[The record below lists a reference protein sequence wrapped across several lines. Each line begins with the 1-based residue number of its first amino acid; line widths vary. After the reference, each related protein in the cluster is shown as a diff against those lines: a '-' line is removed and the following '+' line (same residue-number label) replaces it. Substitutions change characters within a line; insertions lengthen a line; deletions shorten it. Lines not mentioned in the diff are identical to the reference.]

1 MSESRPLLAFGPPAV
16 GAIPPAP
23 AGSRPFPPRAA
34 GPGAKRQ
41 GERLT
46 PRFQAL
52 QEAIEAGRATLSDT
66 PGDPDPEM
74 VIVFDLAGTAED
86 FAKAVAPVPGL
97 EFLAEQEEDKAAP
110 DDDFHLL
117 DSAGQRSDKTLPES
131 LYMVM
136 TNAQAVTELIRLFH
150 LWEADPTTPFARGLN
165 PLRRAF
171 QLLRDVRRWG
181 PQDRVRET
189 GLLQS
194 WEETVQLIGGAQSS
208 VRVEIELWYRADTA
222 RRAAAQSEVTQLVE
236 RAGGAVVTSAV
247 IAGIGYHSL
256 LADLPHRQVEAVLA
270 EGPHAIELLT
280 TDEVMFLAPAQP
292 MTIPNLQ
299 QADQVSA
306 PAPLSPPPERAPRVA
321 LLDGVPLA
329 NHDTLAGRLVLDDPD
344 DVAERYTSDQRQHG
358 TAMSSLIIHGDLS
371 QPRRPLSTLLYVR
384 PIFEPHPSAAHG
396 ETTIQDELLVDLV
409 HRAFR
414 RMFDHTADH
423 EPAAP
428 SVRIV
433 NLSIGD
439 PARVFARRLSPLA
452 KLLDWLSH
460 HYNVL
465 VLVSAGNHPIDAT
478 VPAAAVADPDILNQA
493 LLTDRRDRALY
504 RRLLAPAEAIN
515 VLTVGAVHD
524 DHWSGDLPD
533 TVLGGVDT
541 GMPALYSAVGF
552 GYRRSVKP
560 EVLLPG
566 GRSLFQRPPP
576 VTSSDAVTIRP
587 ANATAHGP
595 GILVAAPGDNPAA
608 TAYLYGTSNATALA
622 SRTANLIFDVLEDL
636 TAGADEYTF
645 PDPQYHPV
653 LTKTLLAHAADWGT
667 LPPTLRDALALE
679 ASTARRD
686 LTQLLGYG
694 PVAPDRVASAARTRV
709 VLLGA
714 GSIDAGERHTFRLP
728 LPQALAATTEWR
740 RLTITL
746 GWLSPVNTRTQRHR
760 MARLW
765 FQPPQAELGVKRTQ
779 AAPDRTVRGTLQHE
793 VLEGHNALAF
803 TTGDTLA
810 VDVDC
815 RVDVGKLER
824 RVRFGLAVSVE
835 MATSVRADIHA
846 EIREQLQVRQRQ
858 AAAAVVD
865 ARARS

>member
-1 MSESRPLLAFGPPAV
+1 MSESRPLLAFGPPVV
-16 GAIPPAP
+16 GAIPTVPE
-23 AGSRPFPPRAA
+23 GSRQFPPRVR
-34 GPGAKRQ
+34 GPGPKRQ
-41 GERLT
+41 SERLT

-52 QEAIEAGRATLSDT
+52 QDAIEARRAALSDT
-66 PGDPDPEM
+66 PDDPDPEM
-74 VIVFDLAGTAED
+74 VVVFDLAGTAED
-86 FAKAVAPVPGL
+86 FARAVAMVPGL
-97 EFLAEQEEDKAAP
+97 EFLAEQEDDKAEP
-110 DDDFHLL
+110 DDDFQLL
-117 DSAGQRSDKTLPES
+117 GSDGRPTEKVLSES

-136 TNAQAVTELIRLFH
+136 SNAQAVTELIRLFQ
-150 LWEADPTTPFARGLN
+150 LWQADPTRQFARGLN
-165 PLRRAF
+165 PLRGAF
-171 QLLRDVRRWG
+171 QLLRDIRRWG

-189 GLLQS
+189 GLLQI
-194 WEETVQLIGGAQSS
+194 WEETVQMIGGAQSS
-208 VRVEIELWYRADTA
+208 VRVEIELWYRADAA
-222 RRAAAQSEVTQLVE
+222 RRVAAQSEVTQLVE

-270 EGPHAIELLT
+270 EGPQSIELLT
-280 TDEVMFLAPAQP
+280 TDEVMFLTPAQP
-292 MTIPNLQ
+292 MSILSPQ
-299 QADQVSA
+299 QADEVTA
-306 PAPLSPPPERAPRVA
+306 PTPLRPPPKRTPRVA

-344 DVAERYTSDQRQHG
+344 DVASRYTSDRRQHG
-358 TAMSSLIIHGDLS
+358 TAMSSLIIHGDLNH
-371 QPRRPLSTLLYVR
+371 PRRSLSTLLYVR

-414 RMFDHTADH
+414 RMFEKTGEH
-423 EPAAP
+423 EPAAQ

-460 HYNVL
+460 SYNLL

-478 VPAAAVADPDILNQA
+478 VPAAAITDHDTLSQTLLADQ
-493 LLTDRRDRALY
+493 RDRALH

-533 TVLGGVDT
+533 TVLSGIDT

-552 GYRRSVKP
+552 GYHRSVKP

-576 VTSSDAVTIRP
+576 NGSDTVTMRP
-587 ANATAHGP
+587 ATATARGP
-595 GILVAAPGDNPAA
+595 GMLVAAPGDNPAA

-622 SRTANLIFDVLEDL
+622 TRTANQIFDVLEDL
-636 TAGADEYTF
+636 SAGVDEFAF
-645 PDPQYHPV
+645 PDQQYHPV
-653 LTKTLLAHAADWGT
+653 LAKTLLVHAANWGT
-667 LPPTLRDALALE
+667 LPSILRDALGLE
-679 ASTARRD
+679 GSAARRD

-694 PVAPDRVASAARTRV
+694 PVAPEKVASAGRTRV

-714 GSIDAGERHTFRLP
+714 GSIDAGERHTFLLP

-765 FQPPQAELGVKRTQ
+765 FQPPQTELGVKRTQ
-779 AAPDRTVRGTLQHE
+779 AVHDRVVRGTLQHE
-793 VLEGHNALAF
+793 VLEGRDALAF

-810 VDVDC
+810 VDINC

-824 RVRFGLAVSVE
+824 RVRYGLAVSVE
-835 MATSVRADIHA
+835 MAATVRADVHA
-846 EIREQLQVRQRQ
+846 QIRQHLQVRQRQ
-858 AAAAVVD
+858 AVATRVD
-865 ARARS
+865 ARAGS

>member
-1 MSESRPLLAFGPPAV
+1 MSESRPLLAFGPPVV
-16 GAIPPAP
+16 GAIPPVP
-23 AGSRPFPPRAA
+23 EGSQPSPPRVR
-34 GPGAKRQ
+34 GPGPKRQ

-66 PGDPDPEM
+66 PDDPDPEM
-74 VIVFDLAGTAED
+74 VVVFDLAGTAEN
-86 FAKAVAPVPGL
+86 FARAVAMVPGL
-97 EFLAEQEEDKAAP
+97 EFLGEQEDDKAEP

-117 DSAGQRSDKTLPES
+117 DQDKRRSEKTLSES

-165 PLRRAF
+165 PLRSAF
-171 QLLRDVRRWG
+171 QLLRNVRRWG

-222 RRAAAQSEVTQLVE
+222 RRVAAQSEVTQLVE

-247 IAGIGYHSL
+247 IDGIGYHSL
-256 LADLPHRQVEAVLA
+256 LADLPHRQVEVVLA
-270 EGPHAIELLT
+270 EGPQAIELLT

-292 MTIPNLQ
+292 MTIPSLQ
-299 QADQVSA
+299 QADEVTA
-306 PAPLSPPPERAPRVA
+306 PAPPSPPPDRAPRVA

-358 TAMSSLIIHGDLS
+358 TAMSSLILHGDLS
-371 QPRRPLSTLLYVR
+371 DPRRPLSTLLYVR
-384 PIFEPHPSAAHG
+384 PIFEPHPSAGHG

-414 RMFDHTADH
+414 RMFDKTGDR

-478 VPAAAVADPDILNQA
+478 IPAAAITDPGTLSQT
-493 LLTDRRDRALY
+493 LLVDRHDRALH

-533 TVLGGVDT
+533 TVLSGVET

-552 GYRRSVKP
+552 GYRRSIKP

-576 VTSSDAVTIRP
+576 APGVDTVTMRP
-587 ANATAHGP
+587 TKATARGP
-595 GILVAAPGDNPAA
+595 GMLVAAPGDNPAA
-608 TAYLYGTSNATALA
+608 MAYLYGTSNATALG
-622 SRTANLIFDVLEDL
+622 SRTANHIFDVLEDL
-636 TAGADEYTF
+636 SAGVDEFAF

-653 LTKTLLAHAADWGT
+653 LAKTLLVHAADWGT
-667 LPPTLRDALALE
+667 LPPTLRDALGLE
-679 ASTARRD
+679 GNAARRE

-694 PVAPDRVASAARTRV
+694 PVTPENVAAATRTRV

-728 LPQALAATTEWR
+728 LPGALAATTEWR

-760 MARLW
+760 MARLRY
-765 FQPPQAELGVKRTQ
+765 QPPQTELGVKRTQ
-779 AAPDRTVRGTLQHE
+779 ANHDRVVRGTLQHE
-793 VLEGHNALAF
+793 VLEGHDALAF
-803 TTGDTLA
+803 TTGATLA
-810 VDVDC
+810 VDIDC
-815 RVDVGKLER
+815 RVDVGRLER
-824 RVRFGLAVSVE
+824 RVRYGLAVSVE
-835 MATSVRADIHA
+835 MATTVRADVHA
-846 EIREQLQVRQRQ
+846 QIREQLQVRQRQ
-858 AAAAVVD
+858 AAATRID
-865 ARARS
+865 ARASS